1 MAKHSYIRNIQIIKT
16 KQSKV
21 KQRKYKFEEAGWKEK
36 NEVQISMAN
45 MLVVCS
51 RT

>member
-21 KQRKYKFEEAGWKEK
+21 KQRKYKNLKKLGERRK

-45 MLVVCS
+45 MLMGL
-51 RT
+51 